1 MKLLEHL
8 VIDSGFNPKTLGPE
22 MPKLVL
28 NDPSMDAMIKIQN
41 HFTYL
46 YEHSIASFKEVR
58 TMLGLDTDVD
68 ENDMY
73 IYHVKMPV
81 IELQKDLSVPDNL

>member
-1 MKLLEHL
+1 
-8 VIDSGFNPKTLGPE
+8 
-22 MPKLVL
+22 MPKLVT
-28 NDPSMDAMIKIQN
+28 NDPSMDAMVKLQN
-41 HFTYL
+41 HYTFL

-58 TMLGLDTDVD
+58 NMLGLDPEVD

-81 IELQKDLSVPDNL
+81 IELQKDLSVLPDN